1 MAKRIALVLATVFT
15 ILVIGG
21 LAFDHHFRIE
31 RSITIAAQPAAIYPH
46 VATLESW
53 PEWTVWTREA
63 DPDSK
68 FQFSGARTGA
78 GAVMRWTGAKDGE
91 LRILSGDPS
100 SGLTYEIVG
109 GDAGSR
115 IEGEILFEHE
125 VGGTRVTWV
134 NSGALGRRPF
144 GGWVMLLA
152 GPTFEDAL
160 GQDLQT
166 GLERLKTRAETSA
179 AACAEP
185 AR

>member
-1 MAKRIALVLATVFT
+1 MAKRIALVLAIVLA

-21 LAFDHHFRIE
+21 LAFDHHYRIE
-31 RSITIAAQPAAIYPH
+31 RSIVIAAQPATIYPH

-63 DPDSK
+63 DPNSK
-68 FQFSGARTGA
+68 FEFSGARTGA

-91 LRILSGDPS
+91 LRILTADPS
-100 SGLTYEIVG
+100 TGLTYEIVG
-109 GDAGSR
+109 GDAGSS
-115 IEGEILFEHE
+115 IAGEILLERE

-166 GLERLKTRAETSA
+166 GLERLKVRAETSDASCA
-179 AACAEP
+179 AP